1 MLDEMLTPEMV
12 NYLIAFV
19 GIFIGVLIR
28 TLLPYLQKLQE
39 TPDIA
44 FQWRFLVTAVLSG
57 FGTAIGLMLIFDI
70 PTEPVHQI
78 FITAIAFSYF
88 GEEILNS
95 IMKAKG
101 IKTVNYRTTTEVKQ
115 LKLNKE
121 KRELEEKIKVI
132 EYDLDSLDK

>member
-1 MLDEMLTPEMV
+1 MEQEILTPEMV
-12 NYLIAFV
+12 NYLIAFI
-19 GIFIGVLIR
+19 GIFLGVLIR
-28 TLLPYLQKLQE
+28 TLLPYMQKLQE

-44 FQWRFLVTAVLSG
+44 FQWQYVVTAMLSG
-57 FGTAIGLMLIFDI
+57 VGTSIGLILIFDI

-78 FITAIAFSYF
+78 FVTAIAFSYF

-101 IKTVNYRTTTEVKQ
+101 ITTVKHRTTSEVKQ

-121 KRELEEKIKVI
+121 KRELEEKIEEI
-132 EYDLDSLDK
+132 DNDLDSLK